1 MWPRFSDS
9 RRRRVACVHHVDQD
23 RNPTYEYPKTTP
35 SFTNNPSSSHAHTD
49 NEDIKNP
56 VCVTFS
62 KGQTHARSEIR
73 KRQEETCI
81 CIEIFGRLPAE
92 SLQLRVRWI
101 LRRNNRLLRC
111 SLARCR
117 RAPSSWRAPAAAAAS
132 PSSTHVVWPS
142 VWTGASTLR
151 TPAITESA
159 WWRTACSMCLRARAP
174 AAVPMAPALRRCSR
188 TRAAWRSAQRA
199 TSSSR

>member
-1 MWPRFSDS
+1 MHALTTRIAMGGGGDIWNVLTCGDDG
-9 RRRRVACVHHVDQD
+9 H
-23 RNPTYEYPKTTP
+23 KTTKTSP
-35 SFTNNPSSSHAHTD
+35 QTLGNQKKARRTNRTLHRIFFCLPPNPY
-49 NEDIKNP
+49 I
-56 VCVTFS
+56 
-62 KGQTHARSEIR
+62 
-73 KRQEETCI
+73 
-81 CIEIFGRLPAE
+81 
-92 SLQLRVRWI
+92 LRAQWI
-101 LRRNNRLLRC
+101 LRRNNRLSRC
-111 SLARCR
+111 SPARCR